1 MADSRCCFGCSN
13 VRKGAWVISVFDMLI
28 CIILTVRAIATLSI
42 APYSSYTY
50 KVKLNSPFDDAPS
63 LSSDSRLQLLEKD
76 FNLFS
81 QLFIIFLFFY
91 VNLNLKKA
99 TFIRNTQ
106 SINQWLVINLIFFV
120 FFTLFI
126 GFTTVK
132 NASQVIFPIGIPVS
146 IVVVYQIYVVKCF
159 YDDELNAITPPTLH
173 TTPYVT
179 ITSQS
184 LQTPVYPVQAGPYV
198 IQQVHQ
204 PITQT
209 PYPQPTYQYQPQQ
222 QTSQS
227 HVAMPVPSQQN
238 LQEYCNPP
246 PYSPSYNT
254 QEGSSVKQ

>member
-13 VRKGAWVISVFDMLI
+13 VRKGAWVISIFDMLI
-28 CIILTVRAIATLSI
+28 CIILTVRALTTLNI
-42 APYSSYTY
+42 TPYTYTY
-50 KVKLNSPFDDAPS
+50 KVKLNSYDDGS
-63 LSSDSRLQLLEKD
+63 SISSDHRVQLLEKD

-106 SINQWLVINLIFFV
+106 SINQWLVFNSIFFV
-120 FFTLFI
+120 FFVLFI

-132 NASQVIFPIGIPVS
+132 NASPDIIPIGIPVS

-159 YDDELNAITPPTLH
+159 YDDELNAITPSTLH
-173 TTPYVT
+173 ATPYVT
-179 ITSQS
+179 ITSQT
-184 LQTPVYPVQAGPYV
+184 LQTPVYPVQGGPYV

-209 PYPQPTYQYQPQQ
+209 PYPQQTYQYQPQQ
-222 QTSQS
+222 QASSQP
-227 HVAMPVPSQQN
+227 HVAMPVPSQQS

-254 QEGSSVKQ
+254 QEGPSVKQ

>member
-13 VRKGAWVISVFDMLI
+13 VRKGAWVISIFDMLI
-28 CIILTVRAIATLSI
+28 CIILTIRAISTLSI
-42 APYSSYTY
+42 TPYSYSF
-50 KVKLNSPFDDAPS
+50 KMKQNSLYDDASPS
-63 LSSDSRLQLLEKD
+63 SERLQQLEKD
-76 FNLFS
+76 FNIFS

-99 TFIRNTQ
+99 TFIRNAQ

-120 FFTLFI
+120 FFALFI
-126 GFTTVK
+126 GFTTIK
-132 NASQVIFPIGIPVS
+132 NASPDIIPIGIPVS

-173 TTPYVT
+173 ATPYVT
-179 ITSQS
+179 ITSQT

-204 PITQT
+204 PISQT
-209 PYPQPTYQYQPQQ
+209 PYPQQTYQYQPQQ
-222 QTSQS
+222 QTPSQS
-227 HVAMPVPSQQN
+227 HVAMPVPSQQT

-254 QEGSSVKQ
+254 QEGSSAKQ